1 MYNINMQGNKIDKNR
16 LIVSWNRYE
25 QGLMKAYLMKCVNN
39 GDNYC
44 FGNEEEVKE
53 LVNSLDEQGIRLN
66 CLDYNLY
73 SHGRSVQS
81 IKNAIQKHLTEY
93 KGKPFSGFSNYSI
106 NDNNET
112 QFLTRFAMAIQDT
125 KIRGTYIPESAILDT
140 SKQQTSPNLI
150 SANGITIAKAK
161 LLSLATQLTRIGL
174 NCKTTVHNAQNLRG
188 QTKNTKDQRTI
199 NFIDTNNFLYRGALQ
214 MDKLN
219 IGMEPFKYYFNLYRK
234 LFDLAL
240 KREWDQKQSGQQPKI
255 PRFLIPLTGF
265 WDETGTVNKYIK
277 KALDELFKIKYNKT
291 QTYGQL
297 IAVDIV
303 DYNNGN
309 SNIFKDWKHGRV
321 LSKSTN
327 QELFNDSKYE
337 EYAIGSGDHYTFIG
351 NECMDCWQSPSISSH
366 EAFAMKTDF
375 PKFYGQNN
383 GFNMKNGYYI
393 IDPKNFKMPTSYQLH
408 MNYQNDKIVPMNEIN
423 KGIKYNTKYGMGQ
436 YYKNRPNNKI

>member
-1 MYNINMQGNKIDKNR
+1 MQGNKIDENR
-16 LIVSWNRYE
+16 LVVSWNRYE
-25 QGLMKAYLMKCVNN
+25 QGLMKQHLMKCIN
-39 GDNYC
+39 DDDYC
-44 FGNEEEVKE
+44 FGNENEVVELHDMLARHGVLQPRDYKKPIFQQ
-53 LVNSLDEQGIRLN
+53 LVNDIK
-66 CLDYNLY
+66 
-73 SHGRSVQS
+73 SV
-81 IKNAIQKHLTEY
+81 IQKNLTKY
-93 KGKPFSGFSNYSI
+93 TGNRNFDGASDYSI
-106 NDNNET
+106 NNYNET
-112 QFLTRFAMAIQDT
+112 EFLTRFAMAVQDT
-125 KIRGTYIPESAILDT
+125 KIRGTYIPESAISDT
-140 SKQQTSPNLI
+140 SKRHISPNLI
-150 SANGITIAKAK
+150 SADGITIAKAK

-199 NFIDTNNFLYRGALQ
+199 NFIDTNNFLYRGVLR

-219 IGMEPFKYYFNLYRK
+219 IGMEPSKYYFNLYRK

-265 WDETGTVNKYIK
+265 WDETETVNKCIK

-303 DYNNGN
+303 DYNNSN
-309 SNIFKDWKHGRV
+309 SHIFKSWKHGRV
-321 LSKSTN
+321 LGESTN

-351 NECMDCWQSPSISSH
+351 NECMDCWKSPSVSSH

-375 PKFYGQNN
+375 PKFYGQDK

-393 IDPKNFKMPTSYQLH
+393 IDPKNFKMPTKYQLH
-408 MNYQNDKIVPMNEIN
+408 MNYANDKIIDIDLPQQIKNKAKYSIPNPNVNIN
-423 KGIKYNTKYGMGQ
+423 KKY
-436 YYKNRPNNKI
+436 